1 MGFRK
6 GTGFTNIN
14 RVLQANKGSQLGTVV
29 SGGISG
35 QVQKVTSGVQGAK
48 QAFDTKAEENRLD
61 TDAAKQK
68 RDQTLGK
75 FDSTP
80 VNVDESKFAVSSG
93 LQSDYDKNKA
103 DTSAFLDKEKQSL
116 ASLTDTK
123 SLEAAR
129 DARIAE
135 YNTAYAASRDKRQNR
150 KQIEESIRKYFGNDP
165 MGGINKAYADS
176 VAAQTR
182 ANFDKVQQAQGNISS
197 FGRRLQDIE
206 TDYSTK
212 STAEKAAYVDSEQR
226 RIQEGFLPTESEL
239 SQFSQFSKGA
249 YAGPTALEDTEA
261 LSAQAQQA
269 ENLGKL
275 ARTQGGGQ
283 ELLKQFVGGRDYTSG
298 QRKLDETILGQ
309 DKGINLGAATRQARG
324 LVKSVDEASR
334 GASAK
339 AQEYTN
345 RAKAFGDETRSLI
358 EGKQT
363 PLLSQLDE
371 KMKGIQTADTERSV
385 KYDKL
390 QSILKGTDYVGVDP
404 ARRTTIALEEASGNG
419 LISAEEMTKLS
430 GPGGIVDQ
438 AKKLGIDP
446 NALLSNKLQNTA
458 SQNVTRSGLA
468 TGSENVRLAALNR
481 LLGKQDYENEFA
493 GNDRYQAGQTGLDM
507 AGIEEFIRLSAP
519 GAVAPARPPASQYTP
534 GARYVSG
541 RGWQYTDEMISDEN
555 MKEKIDYDPK
565 DVQSFLD
572 RLKPASYDYKD
583 KVKDDPRASKDRQI
597 GVMAQDLEKSK
608 LGKEAVSEGD
618 IGKIVDYKDLEPK
631 MLASLAALN
640 RRLKKI
646 EGK

>member
-14 RVLQANKGSQLGTVV
+14 RVLQANKGSQLGTAV
-29 SGGISG
+29 SGGIGG
-35 QVQKVTSGVQGAK
+35 QVQKVKSGVQGAK

-61 TDAAKQK
+61 TDAAKQQ
-68 RDQTLGK
+68 REQTLGK
-75 FDSTP
+75 FDATP
-80 VNVDESKFAVSSG
+80 VNVDESKFSVSSG
-93 LQSDYDKNKA
+93 LQSEYDKNKA
-103 DTSAFLDKEKQSL
+103 DTSGFINKEKTSL
-116 ASLTDTK
+116 AGLKDT
-123 SLEAAR
+123 STLDAAR
-129 DARIAE
+129 DARIAQ
-135 YNTAYAASRDKRQNR
+135 YNAAVANMRNYSGGMRESMRENLDKHFR
-150 KQIEESIRKYFGNDP
+150 
-165 MGGINKAYADS
+165 GGIAGINTYY
-176 VAAQTR
+176 QTQVDAFNR
-182 ANFDKVQQAQGNISS
+182 ANFDKVKQAEGNIAS
-197 FGRRLQDIE
+197 FNKQLADNE
-206 TDYSTK
+206 SNYATK
-212 STAEKAAYVDSEQR
+212 SAAEKAAYIDSEGR

-239 SQFSQFSKGA
+239 SQFSKFSKGA
-249 YAGPTALEDTEA
+249 YAGPTALEDTGA

-334 GASAK
+334 GAAAK

-371 KMKGIQTADTERSV
+371 KMKGIQTADADRV
-385 KYDKL
+385 AKYDKL
-390 QSILKGTDYVGVDP
+390 QSILKGTEFQGIDS
-404 ARRTTIALEEASGNG
+404 ATRTNVALDQAVKSG

-430 GPGGIVDQ
+430 GPGGIIDQ

-446 NALLSNKLQNTA
+446 NALLSNKLQNTQA
-458 SQNVTRSGLA
+458 QNLSRSGLA

-493 GNDRYQAGQTGLDM
+493 GNDRYQAGRTGLDM
-507 AGIEEFIRLSAP
+507 AGIEEFIRLSTP
-519 GAVAPARPPASQYTP
+519 GAVAPARPPASQSTP
-534 GARYVSG
+534 GARYFQG
-541 RGWQYTDEMISDEN
+541 QGWRYTDEMYSDEN
-555 MKEKIDYDPK
+555 MKENIDYNPK

-572 RLKPASYDYKD
+572 RLKPAAYDYKD
-583 KVKDDPRASKDRQI
+583 EVKNDPKASKDRQL

-608 LGKEAVSEGD
+608 LGKEAVSEGEA
-618 IGKIVDYKDLEPK
+618 GKVVDYKDLEPK

-640 RRLKKI
+640 QRLKKI

>member
-14 RVLQANKGSQLGTVV
+14 RVLQANKGSQLGTAV
-29 SGGISG
+29 SGGIGS
-35 QVQKVTSGVQGAK
+35 QVQKVKSGVQGAK

-61 TDAAKQK
+61 TDAAKQQ
-68 RDQTLGK
+68 REQTLGK
-75 FDSTP
+75 FDATP
-80 VNVDESKFAVSSG
+80 VNVDESKFSVSSG
-93 LQSDYDKNKA
+93 LQSEYDKNKA
-103 DTSAFLDKEKQSL
+103 DTSGFINKENQTLAGLKNTQQFTDTYNKGLADYTAAYNAMLRPHRAEAEPVWLREKQLRNKMNADIAAYNNANIGKVSQAEGNIASFNKQL
-116 ASLTDTK
+116 ADNESNYATK
-123 SLEAAR
+123 SA
-129 DARIAE
+129 
-135 YNTAYAASRDKRQNR
+135 
-150 KQIEESIRKYFGNDP
+150 
-165 MGGINKAYADS
+165 
-176 VAAQTR
+176 
-182 ANFDKVQQAQGNISS
+182 
-197 FGRRLQDIE
+197 
-206 TDYSTK
+206 
-212 STAEKAAYVDSEQR
+212 AEKAAYIDSEGR

-239 SQFSQFSKGA
+239 SQFSKFSKGA
-249 YAGPTALEDTEA
+249 YAGPTALEDTGA

-334 GASAK
+334 GAAAK

-371 KMKGIQTADTERSV
+371 KMKGIQTADADRV
-385 KYDKL
+385 AKYDKL
-390 QSILKGTDYVGVDP
+390 QSILKGTEFQGIDSVT
-404 ARRTTIALEEASGNG
+404 RTNVALDQAVKSG

-430 GPGGIVDQ
+430 GPGGIVEQ

-446 NALLSNKLQNTA
+446 NALLSNKLQNTQA
-458 SQNVTRSGLA
+458 ENLSRSGLA

-493 GNDRYQAGQTGLDM
+493 GNDRYQAGRTGLDM
-507 AGIEEFIRLSAP
+507 AGIEEFIRLSTPQAQAAP
-519 GAVAPARPPASQYTP
+519 VVAAPRPFIGY
-534 GARYVSG
+534 
-541 RGWQYTDEMISDEN
+541 SDEN
-555 MKEKIDYDPK
+555 LKENIDYNPK

-572 RLKPASYDYKD
+572 RLKPAAYDYKD
-583 KVKDDPRASKDRQI
+583 EVKNDPKASKDRQL

-608 LGKEAVSEGD
+608 LGKEAVSEGEA
-618 IGKIVDYKDLEPK
+618 GKVVDYKDLEPK

-640 RRLKKI
+640 QRLKKI